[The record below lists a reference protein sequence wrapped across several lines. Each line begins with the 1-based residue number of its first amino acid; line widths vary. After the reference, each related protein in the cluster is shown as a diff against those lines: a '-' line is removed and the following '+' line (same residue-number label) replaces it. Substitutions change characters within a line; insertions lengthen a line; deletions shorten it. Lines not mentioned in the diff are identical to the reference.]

1 MGPNGVGDQ
10 LWLEPVR
17 LVQARGVNGDRLRI
31 CGEGPVDRRAAG
43 GTEGV
48 DLVVAAVA
56 GDAPFSGPS
65 VDLHRGALREG
76 QIGRVPGAASLLAV
90 AALAV
95 DLDGRFVSLD
105 EPEQLVMRTWINL
118 PDGSTWFAVE
128 QTVRFEEIDGR
139 TIQHFSAEVLE
150 ARADAIGPLS
160 GMEMG
165 WSQSLD
171 KLAAHIRAVTAAGG

>member
-1 MGPNGVGDQ
+1 MTIAAAIPEQ
-10 LWLEPVR
+10 LRTLSITRTFDAPR
-17 LVQARGVNGDRLRI
+17 ALVWKMWTDPAH
-31 CGEGPVDRRAAG
+31 
-43 GTEGV
+43 
-48 DLVVAAVA
+48 VAAWFSPEHFTTPVVRMDVRPGGA
-56 GDAPFSGPS
+56 IHMVMRAP
-65 VDLHRGALREG
+65 DG
-76 QIGRVPGAASLLAV
+76 QDHPF
-90 AALAV
+90 
-95 DLDGRFVSLD
+95 DGGFVSLD
-105 EPEQLVMRTWINL
+105 EPERLVMRTWINL